1 MKKLVATA
9 PRVAALVEYE
19 DRAILANEV
28 KIRVRFGAPK
38 HGTEVVDFRAASPFI
53 DEDFNGEWQMFTPR
67 PADAPRGIE
76 FGKFQLG
83 NMVVGDIIE
92 CGSDVTDYAVG
103 DSVCGYG
110 PLSETVIINAV
121 NNYKLRKMPQG
132 SSWKNAVC
140 YDPAQF
146 AMSGVR
152 DANVRVG
159 DFVVVVGLG
168 AIGQIA
174 IQLAK
179 RAGASV
185 VIGVDPIAYRC
196 DIARR
201 HGADFCLNPI
211 GTDVGKEIKTLTG
224 KQGAD
229 VIIET
234 SGYADALQSALR
246 GLAYGGTI
254 SYVAFAKPFAEGF
267 NLGREAHFN
276 NAKIVFSRACSEP
289 NPDYPRWSRK
299 RIEETCWELLMN
311 GYLNCEDLIDP
322 VVTFANSPESY
333 MQYVDQHPAASG
345 TEHQNGRY
353 VLIQRNEKMK
363 IGTQNQAF
371 FPENILE
378 KFRYI
383 KEMGFDGFEIDGKL
397 LVNNLEEVKAAIKE
411 TGLPVTTA
419 CGGYDGWIGDFIEER
434 RLNGLKQIE
443 RILEA
448 LAEVGGKGI
457 VVPAAWGMFTFRLPP
472 MTSPRS
478 LDGDRKM
485 VSDSLR
491 VLEQVAARTG
501 TVVYLEP
508 LNRYQDHMINTLDD
522 ARRYIVEND
531 LKHVQIIGDFY
542 HMNIEEDNLAQALHD
557 NRDLLGH
564 VHIADNHRYQPGSGT
579 LDFHALFEQ
588 LRADNY
594 QGYVVYEGR
603 IRAEDPAQAYRDS
616 LAWLRT
622 C

>member
-1 MKKLVATA
+1 
-9 PRVAALVEYE
+9 
-19 DRAILANEV
+19 
-28 KIRVRFGAPK
+28 
-38 HGTEVVDFRAASPFI
+38 
-53 DEDFNGEWQMFTPR
+53 
-67 PADAPRGIE
+67 
-76 FGKFQLG
+76 
-83 NMVVGDIIE
+83 
-92 CGSDVTDYAVG
+92 
-103 DSVCGYG
+103 
-110 PLSETVIINAV
+110 
-121 NNYKLRKMPQG
+121 
-132 SSWKNAVC
+132 
-140 YDPAQF
+140 
-146 AMSGVR
+146 
-152 DANVRVG
+152 
-159 DFVVVVGLG
+159 
-168 AIGQIA
+168 
-174 IQLAK
+174 
-179 RAGASV
+179 
-185 VIGVDPIAYRC
+185 
-196 DIARR
+196 
-201 HGADFCLNPI
+201 
-211 GTDVGKEIKTLTG
+211 
-224 KQGAD
+224 
-229 VIIET
+229 
-234 SGYADALQSALR
+234 
-246 GLAYGGTI
+246 
-254 SYVAFAKPFAEGF
+254 
-267 NLGREAHFN
+267 
-276 NAKIVFSRACSEP
+276 
-289 NPDYPRWSRK
+289 
-299 RIEETCWELLMN
+299 
-311 GYLNCEDLIDP
+311 
-322 VVTFANSPESY
+322 
-333 MQYVDQHPAASG
+333 
-345 TEHQNGRY
+345 
-353 VLIQRNEKMK
+353 MK

-397 LVNNLEEVKAAIKE
+397 LVNNIEEVKAAIKE

-508 LNRYQDHMINTLDD
+508 LNRYQDHMINTLAD
-522 ARRYIVEND
+522 ARRYIVENN

-616 LAWLRT
+616 LARLRIRFMLRT
-622 C
+622 TAPATIWNWWLSVTAAFPRRRRWQKNTGMHPCGTIRRPCCWR